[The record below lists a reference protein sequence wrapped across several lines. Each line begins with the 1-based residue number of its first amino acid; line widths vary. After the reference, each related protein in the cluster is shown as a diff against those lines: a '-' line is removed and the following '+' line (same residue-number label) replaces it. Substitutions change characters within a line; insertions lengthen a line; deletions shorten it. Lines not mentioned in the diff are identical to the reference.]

1 MLSAKVHYSPQ
12 RTAVRQLQIEFS
24 LWCEPRA
31 APEVSLEFGDV
42 IGDSAAPTV
51 PVESLDQNDDE
62 IYEKMYHRTAQ

>member
-1 MLSAKVHYSPQ
+1 M
-12 RTAVRQLQIEFS
+12 EFS